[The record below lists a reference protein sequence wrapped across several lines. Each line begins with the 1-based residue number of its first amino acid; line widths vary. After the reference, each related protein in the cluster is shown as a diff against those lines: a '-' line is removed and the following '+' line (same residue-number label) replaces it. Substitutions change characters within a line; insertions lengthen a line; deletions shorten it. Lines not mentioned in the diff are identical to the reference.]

1 MVVKRGRAPPVYACF
16 ASAANLTGEAKK
28 GRRGRREEEGFL
40 RHGREREEGRKGEG
54 GCFQRE
60 EKADEKQS
68 RSFVIPF
75 FPLLGSTSSSSSSA
89 FKGRHSMFNQNL
101 ESPSSS
107 SSLSHFVPSSSSS
120 SPELVMAAIE
130 SPFSLPS
137 PAFYPT

>member
-28 GRRGRREEEGFL
+28 GEEGEERRRGLFTARQG
-40 RHGREREEGRKGEG
+40 EEGRKGEG

-75 FPLLGSTSSSSSSA
+75 FPLLGSASSSSSSA